1 MVIVMAKA
9 KSIQMIHNSWVKR
22 ALQVITLPETNIA
35 PEIGPSRS
43 KLVFQPSI
51 FRYVGFREGR
61 SPIPRHHLGESMT

>member
-1 MVIVMAKA
+1 MAMAKA
-9 KSIQMIHNSWVKR
+9 KSIQMIHNNWVKR

-51 FRYVGFREGR
+51 FRCYVGFREGR
-61 SPIPRHHLGESMT
+61 SPIPRHHLGE